1 MVDTFQKNYESVKI
15 PYPPDNLTAQVV
27 TQEGQVKTEIQQ
39 FKSASDARINEN
51 QKAVDHLK
59 SLLPY
64 EDMTMED
71 YRDAF
76 PEVCE
81 INNGSNK
88 LLK

>member
-1 MVDTFQKNYESVKI
+1 LVDTFQKNYEGVKI
-15 PYPPDNLTAQVV
+15 PYPPDNLTSQVV
-27 TQEGQVKTEIQQ
+27 AQETQVKAEIQQ
-39 FKSASDARINEN
+39 FKSASDARINDS
-51 QKAVDHLK
+51 QKAMDHLK

-81 INNGSNK
+81 MNKGSSK
-88 LLK
+88 SC

>member
-1 MVDTFQKNYESVKI
+1 MKI
-15 PYPPDNLTAQVV
+15 PYPPDNLTSQVV
-27 TQEGQVKTEIQQ
+27 AQESQVKQEIQQ
-39 FKSASDARINEN
+39 FKSESDARITEA

-64 EDMTMED
+64 EQMTMED

-81 INNGSNK
+81 I
-88 LLK
+88 